1 MGLFLAKRF
10 ATLIATL
17 LVASLVVFLVLEVLP
32 GDPAAMMLG
41 INAREDTLAALR
53 AELGLDRPAWLRYLL
68 WLLGLVQGDFGKSYT
83 YSVPVAELILERV
96 AISLPLA
103 LLAITLSTILAI
115 PLGVLAAA
123 RRNRSADV
131 LVGIFAQL
139 GVAVPNFW
147 FAILLILLFSVSLGW
162 LPAGGFAGWDAG
174 VWPALRSLILP
185 TIALALPQAAILTR
199 VTRSSVLEQL
209 GEDYLRTAR
218 AKGLSRGAA
227 LWGHAVRNGLIPVVT
242 IMGLQFSF
250 LLAGTI
256 IIENVFYLPG
266 LGRLLFQAIAQRDLI
281 VVKDLVVLL
290 AGTVVVVNFV
300 VDLLYAV
307 LDPRLRGGETHV

>member
-1 MGLFLAKRF
+1 MGLFLVKRF
-10 ATLIATL
+10 TTLIATL

-103 LLAITLSTILAI
+103 LMAITLSTALAI

-139 GVAVPNFW
+139 GVALTAHQVNPISSN
-147 FAILLILLFSVSLGW
+147 
-162 LPAGGFAGWDAG
+162 
-174 VWPALRSLILP
+174 R
-185 TIALALPQAAILTR
+185 LTR
-199 VTRSSVLEQL
+199 SFRRTPLFRSARWLE
-209 GEDYLRTAR
+209 T
-218 AKGLSRGAA
+218 
-227 LWGHAVRNGLIPVVT
+227 HIPSFAFCDHLAG
-242 IMGLQFSF
+242 MLQF
-250 LLAGTI
+250 
-256 IIENVFYLPG
+256 P
-266 LGRLLFQAIAQRDLI
+266 
-281 VVKDLVVLL
+281 
-290 AGTVVVVNFV
+290 
-300 VDLLYAV
+300 
-307 LDPRLRGGETHV
+307 